1 MRSAFTIF
9 FILFF
14 IVGNSQKKFSEKQID
29 SVQNTIITT
38 NAENAN
44 RIEAICT
51 DLYYQS
57 KELGYTKGQI
67 AALLRKI
74 AYKINIRNYNN
85 VQEDLEEVVE
95 LCIKNKDYFH
105 LTKAKAMEVTM
116 LTQLDFTTKAEK
128 LLNENFKLISKIEDV
143 NKRRFM
149 ETYYYARYITLYN
162 DNKDSLLYYSN
173 KRLNTALKLPNTNKE
188 KSLIIVSTAGYL
200 CNYYANVN
208 NKKRFEYYLSL
219 QEKYINNI
227 DNLFDLYNY
236 HKRKAEFIHAYNKD
250 KIGFLDSTLYHF
262 KKAEYYAKLYKNPDF
277 LEVLY
282 PEIARVYEDKKE
294 LEKQK
299 EYTQKFVKISD
310 SIVES
315 ENKAINEIVFSR
327 KEVTSPKNRNLQFNY
342 FWILLAVFIFVL
354 LGIIVFIVRKK
365 NLKKESVANHFSK
378 VDGLNFEAL
387 KNIALKENVVFY
399 HRFLEF
405 YPDFKRKLLSINP
418 SLTQSEIEFCALIKV
433 KLNNK
438 EISTSKKISIR
449 AVDSK
454 KYRIRQKLFIPSGE
468 SLYDFL
474 DKI

>member
-9 FILFF
+9 FILIF

-105 LTKAKAMEVTM
+105 LTKAKAMEVNM

-188 KSLIIVSTAGYL
+188 KSLIIVSTIKHL
-200 CNYYANVN
+200 
-208 NKKRFEYYLSL
+208 
-219 QEKYINNI
+219 
-227 DNLFDLYNY
+227 
-236 HKRKAEFIHAYNKD
+236 
-250 KIGFLDSTLYHF
+250 T
-262 KKAEYYAKLYKNPDF
+262 P
-277 LEVLY
+277 
-282 PEIARVYEDKKE
+282 
-294 LEKQK
+294 
-299 EYTQKFVKISD
+299 KF
-310 SIVES
+310 
-315 ENKAINEIVFSR
+315 
-327 KEVTSPKNRNLQFNY
+327 
-342 FWILLAVFIFVL
+342 
-354 LGIIVFIVRKK
+354 
-365 NLKKESVANHFSK
+365 
-378 VDGLNFEAL
+378 
-387 KNIALKENVVFY
+387 
-399 HRFLEF
+399 
-405 YPDFKRKLLSINP
+405 
-418 SLTQSEIEFCALIKV
+418 
-433 KLNNK
+433 
-438 EISTSKKISIR
+438 
-449 AVDSK
+449 
-454 KYRIRQKLFIPSGE
+454 
-468 SLYDFL
+468 
-474 DKI
+474 